1 VEDDVTFAQILLD
14 MAHDRGL
21 KAVVALQGGSAVSLA
36 REFKPG
42 AITLDIGLPDMGGW
56 TLLDRFK
63 HNPET
68 RHIPV
73 HVISGDDNKRRGL
86 ALGAM
91 TYLEK
96 SLGRDSL
103 VDTFGVIRGSVE
115 RKVKELLIVMEPGA
129 RRERVAALVDGE
141 DLEIV
146 FAATGAEALAAVGR
160 SQRDCVILD
169 CSLADAPATR
179 LLGEMQRLM
188 QPKRAPMVVYCD
200 RELSESEFRELND
213 ASRIGPVRIARS
225 ADRLL
230 DETTLLLHR
239 NEAGMTDTQRQILEG
254 VRLSDSTLANRKA
267 LVVDDDL
274 RNIFALTSVLEHHDL
289 KVVHAENG
297 RAGIDLLR
305 KTPDVDIV
313 LMDIMMPEMDGYET
327 MRAIRAIP
335 MFRNL
340 PIIALTAKAMKGD
353 RDKCIEAGASD
364 YIAKPVDL
372 EQLFAVLRVWIARG
386 HEYNQEALRGV
397 GVEA

>member
-1 VEDDVTFAQILLD
+1 
-14 MAHDRGL
+14 M
-21 KAVVALQGGSAVSLA
+21 
-36 REFKPG
+36 
-42 AITLDIGLPDMGGW
+42 
-56 TLLDRFK
+56 K

-73 HVISGDDNKRRGL
+73 HVISGDDNSRRGL

-91 TYLEK
+91 SYLEK
-96 SLGRDSL
+96 ALTRDSL
-103 VDTFGVIRGSVE
+103 ADAFNLIHGSVE
-115 RKVKELLIVMEPGA
+115 QRVKKLLIVMEA
-129 RRERVAALVDGE
+129 SERREHVTALIDGD
-141 DLEIV
+141 DLEIE
-146 FAATGAEALAAVGR
+146 FAATGEEALALAAQDIDG
-160 SQRDCVILD
+160 VILD
-169 CSLADAPATR
+169 CSFADTPATR
-179 LLGEMQRLM
+179 LVGDIQRLM
-188 QPKRAPMVVYCD
+188 QPKKVPMVVYCD
-200 RELSESEFRELND
+200 RELSESEVRDLTD
-213 ASRIGPVRIARS
+213 ASRTAPVRIARNE
-225 ADRLL
+225 DRLL
-230 DETTLLLHR
+230 DESTLLLHR
-239 NEAGMTDTQRQILEG
+239 SEAGMTDAQRQVLEQ
-254 VRLSDSTLANRKA
+254 VRRTDSTLANRKA

-327 MRAIRAIP
+327 MRAIREIP

-372 EQLFAVLRVWIARG
+372 EQLFSVLRVDRAG
-386 HEYNQEALRGV
+386 P
-397 GVEA
+397 